1 MELERAGYV
10 SMTIGQAVGVSASPT
25 QAEAAE
31 PCSSQLPSPHTDEM
45 LCAPAMPLLCIAQL
59 AFILTSVL
67 MGSFAVLTSYANRSP
82 LVRNR
87 ASRLRV
93 VEKGGLDTGQQTRA
107 EGKCIWNAAGTARG
121 RGVAQGSPSLG
132 SRDGSCTNIAG
143 PMTAG
148 AIWCGQE
155 VSGQTARPVHH
166 PPVRLYSTPLLTRTD
181 ALCPTAL

>member
-1 MELERAGYV
+1 MRPG
-10 SMTIGQAVGVSASPT
+10 
-25 QAEAAE
+25 
-31 PCSSQLPSPHTDEM
+31 
-45 LCAPAMPLLCIAQL
+45 MPLLCTAQL

-107 EGKCIWNAAGTARG
+107 GGERRKMHLEGSRHSKGKGTGAGQPVARQQRWFMHKHRWAHDSRCNMEWARG
-121 RGVAQGSPSLG
+121 EWANSETR
-132 SRDGSCTNIAG
+132 N
-143 PMTAG
+143 
-148 AIWCGQE
+148 
-155 VSGQTARPVHH
+155 H
-166 PPVRLYSTPLLTRTD
+166 PPVRLYSTPLLTRTN